1 MARIR
6 EHVAKLPGLAVCGAA
21 YDGVGIPACI
31 ASAYAAV
38 DQIDGDLRGAEELT
52 ANPVQSL
59 HGGAGE

>member
-1 MARIR
+1 VARIR
-6 EHVAKLPGLAVCGAA
+6 AHVAKLPALAVCGAV

-31 ASAYAAV
+31 ASANAAV
-38 DQIDGDLRGAEELT
+38 DQLGGDLRGVEELT

>member
-1 MARIR
+1 VTRIR
-6 EHVAKLPGLAVCGAA
+6 EHVAKLPGLAVCGAQ

-38 DQIDGDLRGAEELT
+38 DQLGGDPSGVRDLT
-52 ANPVQSL
+52 ADPVQSL

>member
-1 MARIR
+1 VARIR
-6 EHVAKLPGLAVCGAA
+6 EHVAKLPGLAVCGAQ

-31 ASAYAAV
+31 ASANAAV
-38 DQIDGDLRGAEELT
+38 DQLSGDLEAVRELA